1 MYLIKL
7 SKLIVLTAFILC
19 IWTGYEI
26 WVSPI
31 EYRGVETVD
40 SINGA
45 VIEKNVVRFK
55 KFSEVS
61 GFGVV
66 PLLVPVA
73 IVFLAIWAAFTLRSI
88 VLVSSL
94 FLILIFWIITG
105 FSIGMAYLPIVILLI
120 ITSIVNLT
128 GKWLA
133 NKARS

>member
-7 SKLIVLTAFILC
+7 SKIIVLTAFILC

-40 SINGA
+40 SINGT
-45 VIEKNVVRFK
+45 VIEKNVIRFK

-88 VLVSSL
+88 ALVFSV
-94 FLILIFWIITG
+94 FLIVIFWIITG

-120 ITSIVNLT
+120 ITWIVNLT